1 MKDHKEKQILIE
13 LLKETPIAQLAC
25 KRAGISRATFY
36 RWKKQDKEFSKQIDK
51 ALREGI
57 EMINDVAVSQL
68 ISAIKDKNIGA
79 IRFWLQNNDPK
90 YSNKLEVSAIIKR
103 EDIELT
109 PEQKAVVKRALELA
123 TLPTVTETKKH
134 E

>member
-1 MKDHKEKQILIE
+1 MKDQKDKQILIE
-13 LLKETPIAQLAC
+13 LFKETPIAYLVC
-25 KRAGISRATFY
+25 KKAGISRATLY
-36 RWKKQDKEFSKQIDK
+36 RWKKNDKEFAKQVDK
-51 ALREGI
+51 ALREGT

-68 ISAIKDKNIGA
+68 IAAIKDKNIGA

-90 YSNKLEVSAIIKR
+90 YSNKLEVSAIVKR

-123 TLPTVTETKKH
+123 TLPVITKTKNH